1 MLTVGCVRTERAERA
16 LWRTATAGAAIAFS
30 VAISAVLGSAQ
41 AQELR
46 TGGCIGHW
54 FSTFNCVTRW
64 GTYGDPYVRD
74 VPQPSDAADKA
85 RAMERDKRWANRC
98 RPTITQDRYGVAR
111 YHYAQPGCEFGI
123 GD

>member
-1 MLTVGCVRTERAERA
+1 M
-16 LWRTATAGAAIAFS
+16 AGAALALS
-30 VAISAVLGSAQ
+30 VAMWAAAGSAQ

-46 TGGCIGHW
+46 VGGCVGGW
-54 FSTFNCVTRW
+54 FNFNCVTRW
-64 GTYGDPYVRD
+64 SEPGDPYVRD
-74 VPQPSDAADKA
+74 VPKPSSPEGKT

-111 YHYAQPGCEFGI
+111 YHYALPGCEFGI